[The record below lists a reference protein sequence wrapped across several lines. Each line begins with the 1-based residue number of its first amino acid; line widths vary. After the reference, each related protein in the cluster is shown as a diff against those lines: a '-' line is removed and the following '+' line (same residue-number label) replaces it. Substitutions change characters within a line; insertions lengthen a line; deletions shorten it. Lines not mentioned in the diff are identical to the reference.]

1 MIKVSLLGFTTEIK
15 NLIDQ
20 LSLPEGGQ
28 NKEKKNKL
36 KRPVNMV
43 TTEKQMKGRFSYLA
57 T

>member
-28 NKEKKNKL
+28 NKEKKIN
-36 KRPVNMV
+36 
-43 TTEKQMKGRFSYLA
+43 
-57 T
+57 

>member
-43 TTEKQMKGRFSYLA
+43 TTEKQMKGGVSYLA